1 MAWKRLVVLIAAA
14 LCATCGTLTV
24 HGQDIRQSDL
34 LATIEGLGVC
44 GPVHRAVLDLA
55 PRTADGSFDTGHM
68 TYEVD
73 SPEISNLFMHISAPE
88 RFAIADQVPAA
99 VRVFEISGKVQGLAF
114 YWPILDADELGVD
127 DLAVVEATAAA
138 LSPFLGEPKTDDT
151 GQQEWSTESLTIRAW
166 QPSEDSKVTRLLVG
180 CTATEETYLAALE
193 SAEPTDMAEDVTE
206 ASDEDGLPPNPWL
219 DRNLV
224 EVLFELRVPG
234 RGPRHAGRQR
244 RRPPLHQGDGAGDV
258 PTEWWWWFID
268 GKAVYA
274 AGDFLPPK
282 GSKRARSSYEGF
294 RSRSAA
300 SSASRPTTAA
310 IRRPAPNAS
319 STKPVRNLHH
329 HLPRSRRPPLVPGR
343 GLRHDANGRPAGRA
357 PP

>member
-1 MAWKRLVVLIAAA
+1 M
-14 LCATCGTLTV
+14 
-24 HGQDIRQSDL
+24 
-34 LATIEGLGVC
+34 
-44 GPVHRAVLDLA
+44 
-55 PRTADGSFDTGHM
+55 
-68 TYEVD
+68 
-73 SPEISNLFMHISAPE
+73 
-88 RFAIADQVPAA
+88 
-99 VRVFEISGKVQGLAF
+99 
-114 YWPILDADELGVD
+114 D

-138 LSPFLGEPKTDDT
+138 LSPFLGEPETGDT

-193 SAEPTDMAEDVTE
+193 AAEPTDMAEDVTE
-206 ASDEDGLPPNPWL
+206 ASDETGLPPNPWL

-224 EVLFELRVPG
+224 DVLLSSGSPDEDPATPADNVVGLHYTKVM
-234 RGPRHAGRQR
+234 GP
-244 RRPPLHQGDGAGDV
+244 GDV

-294 RSRSAA
+294 DSRSAA

-319 STKPVRNLHH
+319 STKTAR
-329 HLPRSRRPPLVPGR
+329 RSSPSPTSIPTATPGSGSRSSTRP
-343 GLRHDANGRPAGRA
+343 NGRPAERPPPQPQPARALQPTAARHRRDPRGHGPRGRRGVIA
-357 PP
+357 VTPTDRCQTSALGAH